1 MVKMSLFLSI
11 VESMF
16 IKKCDLRKCMKTKL
30 LARLRTMQTNKTNG
44 GKLNM
49 TTVSKFISKK
59 ILAIMV
65 LAVFVL
71 SIVPIVWA
79 EDAQPGAENQA
90 GDLGVPNQG
99 QANQPNQLPINKVPQ
114 PNIPGQAN
122 KQGAQPF
129 NQEPKQF
136 NQVGDQPGKNQPGN
150 KPFVNPKDNPMK
162 VGPKFKEG
170 KESQGQEGEFEGE
183 FKEPQEGEDI
193 NSEVEDKEGKK
204 EEQGFKPKFPQFV
217 NDFFN
222 KWKKQPF
229 EPGAAEPQGQFG
241 EQGQPNDQNGESGEP
256 KGQFDQPG
264 QPMGEPGEQGQF
276 DEQGQLPPRMFESKS
291 EGCWVGEEPV
301 PCPGENQVPPELIE
315 RHRKFNQQFLE
326 AKENYKEAK
335 GKLVERRRELVQLKE
350 KASAC
355 TEESE
360 DCQEAKEQML
370 VGTQNHLL
378 KTGEV
383 MEGSL
388 DKLVNRVED
397 SNVLTDAEK
406 VEAKAKI
413 SELNEKIKAKLEE
426 IEALTNGEI
435 NAAELRLK
443 IKELKDL
450 WQEVSKA
457 QRWTVTQMINNKMEN
472 VVDKHMEYVNGMEMR
487 VADLEKKGAAPER
500 IEALKDKV
508 EEFKEEV
515 AVLAKYQEAADKA
528 WEASKGDVTKGTF
541 TEAKDKQQ
549 EMREQLKV
557 TKEMLRE
564 FIVMYKEVYKATV
577 KTSQPLPPVAEGTS
591 PVSGETPESEAVE
604 GTTEEASETEE
615 ETAEE
620 ADEAASETA
629 ESTTDSGLAT
639 SE

>member
-1 MVKMSLFLSI
+1 
-11 VESMF
+11 
-16 IKKCDLRKCMKTKL
+16 MKTKL
-30 LARLRTMQTNKTNG
+30 LARWATKING

-79 EDAQPGAENQA
+79 EDAQAGAENQPA
-90 GDLGVPNQG
+90 VGEPNQG
-99 QANQPNQLPINKVPQ
+99 QAQPNPGQNNQGQFNQVPQ

-129 NQEPKQF
+129 NPEPKQF
-136 NQVGDQPGKNQPGN
+136 DQVGNQPGKNQPGN
-150 KPFVNPKDNPMK
+150 KPFIDPKNNPMK

-170 KESQGQEGEFEGE
+170 KESQGQKEGFEGEFKGE

-193 NSEVEDKEGKK
+193 NSGVEDKEGKK

-256 KGQFDQPG
+256 KGQFNQPG

-276 DEQGQLPPRMFESKS
+276 GKQGQPNDQNGQPGQMPPRMLEDKS
-291 EGCWVGEEPV
+291 EGCWVGEERV

-315 RHRKFNQQFLE
+315 RHRKFNQQFLQ
-326 AKENYKEAK
+326 AKDNYNEAK

-360 DCQEAKEQML
+360 DCQEAKQQML
-370 VGTQNHLL
+370 VGTQTNLV
-378 KTGEV
+378 KTGDV
-383 MEGSL
+383 MESSL

-406 VEAKAKI
+406 EEAKAKI
-413 SELNEKIKAKLEE
+413 SALDEKIKAKLNE
-426 IEALTNGEI
+426 IETLANGEI

-472 VVDKHMEYVNGMEMR
+472 VVDKHLEYVNGMEMR

-500 IEALKDKV
+500 IETLKDKV
-508 EEFKEEV
+508 EEFKDEV
-515 AVLAKYQEAADKA
+515 AVLAKYHEAADQA

-549 EMREQLKV
+549 DVREQLKV
-557 TKEMLRE
+557 TKGMLRE

-577 KTSQPLPPVAEGTS
+577 KTSQPLPPVAEGTA
-591 PVSGETPESEAVE
+591 PVSEEAA
-604 GTTEEASETEE
+604 EEASETEE

-620 ADEAASETA
+620 AESASESAAEESNSDLATA
-629 ESTTDSGLAT
+629 EQ
-639 SE
+639 

>member
-1 MVKMSLFLSI
+1 M
-11 VESMF
+11 
-16 IKKCDLRKCMKTKL
+16 
-30 LARLRTMQTNKTNG
+30 TN
-44 GKLNM
+44 
-49 TTVSKFISKK
+49 ISKK

-79 EDAQPGAENQA
+79 EEAQPGAENQA
-90 GDLGVPNQG
+90 EGSGEPNQG
-99 QANQPNQLPINKVPQ
+99 QAQPNPGQFNQGVQ
-114 PNIPGQAN
+114 PNNPGQGN
-122 KQGAQPF
+122 NGVEPF

-136 NQVGDQPGKNQPGN
+136 NQVGNQPGKNQPGN

-162 VGPKFKEG
+162 IGPKFKEG

-183 FKEPQEGEDI
+183 FKEPQEGSQEGEDI
-193 NSEVEDKEGKK
+193 NDGVEDKKGNK
-204 EEQGFKPKFPQFV
+204 EEQSFKPKFPQFI

-229 EPGAAEPQGQFG
+229 EPGAAEPQPRGQFGQPG
-241 EQGQPNDQNGESGEP
+241 EQGQPM
-256 KGQFDQPG
+256 GQ
-264 QPMGEPGEQGQF
+264 PGEQGQF
-276 DEQGQLPPRMFESKS
+276 GEQGQLPPRMLEGKS
-291 EGCWVGEEPV
+291 EGCWVGEESV

-315 RHRKFNQQFLE
+315 RHRKFNQQFLQ

-335 GKLVERRRELVQLKE
+335 GKLVERRRELAQLKE
-350 KASAC
+350 KTSAC

-370 VGTQNHLL
+370 VGTQNHLI

-406 VEAKAKI
+406 EEAKAKI

-435 NAAELRLK
+435 NAAELRQK

-472 VVDKHMEYVNGMEMR
+472 VVDKHLEYVNGMEMR

-500 IEALKDKV
+500 IEALKAKV
-508 EEFKEEV
+508 EEFKDEV

-541 TEAKDKQQ
+541 AEAKDKQQ
-549 EMREQLKV
+549 EVREQLKV
-557 TKEMLRE
+557 TKGMLRE

-591 PVSGETPESEAVE
+591 PVSEGNSPVSGETQESEETSEA
-604 GTTEEASETEE
+604 GEES
-615 ETAEE
+615 AEE
-620 ADEAASETA
+620 AGEASSETA
-629 ESTTDSGLAT
+629 ESTADSGLAT